1 MAVKRTARK
10 KARTATARKAAKV
23 SKAAAAR
30 KSAKVSKATAK
41 ARRGGAAKEV
51 AEFLV
56 FRVNESSATPPKTG
70 ASFVYH
76 GVAGTMEGAKE
87 IIDNLNESG
96 PRRYAIFEKKALYT
110 RRPAVKVEL
119 VRGNIA

>member
-1 MAVKRTARK
+1 MAVKKTARK
-10 KARTATARKAAKV
+10 KARTATARKAAKT
-23 SKAAAAR
+23 
-30 KSAKVSKATAK
+30 SKATAK
-41 ARRGGAAKEV
+41 AKRSAATKEV

-56 FRVNESSATPPKTG
+56 FRVNESSANPPRTG
-70 ASFVYH
+70 SSFVYY
-76 GVAGTMEGAKE
+76 GVADTVEGAKK

-110 RRPAVKVEL
+110 RRPAVKVDL